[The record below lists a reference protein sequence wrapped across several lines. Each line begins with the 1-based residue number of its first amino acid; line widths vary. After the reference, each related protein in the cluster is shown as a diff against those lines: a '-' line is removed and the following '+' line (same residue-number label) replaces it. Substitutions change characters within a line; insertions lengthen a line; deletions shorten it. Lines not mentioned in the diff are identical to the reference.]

1 MAKTKN
7 INWTDIYEVTGII
20 PGKIVYPTIGVI
32 DLSRLDIPIE
42 TIDKLNAEGCPFI
55 TKKIINVSTPIIE

>member
-7 INWTDIYEVTGII
+7 IKWTDIYDVIGII
-20 PGKIVYPTIGVI
+20 PGEIVYPSIGVI

-55 TKKIINVSTPIIE
+55 TKKVIPVSTPIIE